1 MSDATGGNERLE
13 TLREMVADDPADLL
27 ARLLLG
33 RELLATGDTKGALE
47 HLGLYV
53 ARFVGDKGAACGA
66 YAEALHRVG
75 RMDEARAAIAAGIE
89 NAKAHR
95 HLGLVAQLEAQRDD
109 L

>member
-1 MSDATGGNERLE
+1 MSGGSDGNERLE
-13 TLREMVADDPADLL
+13 TLREMVTDDPDDLL

-33 RELLATGDTKGALE
+33 RELLGTGDTQGALE

-53 ARFVGDKGAACGA
+53 TRFVGDKGAACGA

-75 RMDEARAAIAAGIE
+75 RVDEARAAIAAGIE
-89 NAKAHR
+89 NARAHR
-95 HLGLVAQLEAQRDD
+95 HLGLVAQLEAQRED